1 MFSVKSFLTVKT
13 LTVFQFRLYLLQLS
27 KVNSVTLADW
37 LKKRGVAVKTKDKKA
52 ELASKV
58 RQYLTLI
65 QHEQ

>member
-1 MFSVKSFLTVKT
+1 MFLFKT
-13 LTVFQFRLYLLQLS
+13 FHRVVITWHLYLLQLS
-27 KVNSVTLADW
+27 KVNTVTLADW

-58 RQYLTLI
+58 KQYLALT

>member
-1 MFSVKSFLTVKT
+1 MLLVKT
-13 LTVFQFRLYLLQLS
+13 FHRVVITWHLYLLQLS
-27 KVNSVTLADW
+27 KVNTVTLADW

-58 RQYLTLI
+58 KQYLALT

>member
-1 MFSVKSFLTVKT
+1 LSCCVSGQDIPFYSIPFH
-13 LTVFQFRLYLLQLS
+13 FFQLS
-27 KVNSVTLADW
+27 KVNTVTLAVW

-58 RQYLTLI
+58 KQYLALT

>member
-1 MFSVKSFLTVKT
+1 MFLVKT
-13 LTVFQFRLYLLQLS
+13 FHRVVITWHLYLLQLS
-27 KVNSVTLADW
+27 KVNTVTLVVW

-58 RQYLTLI
+58 KQYLALT

>member
-1 MFSVKSFLTVKT
+1 MFLVKT
-13 LTVFQFRLYLLQLS
+13 FHRVVITWHLYLLQLS
-27 KVNSVTLADW
+27 KVNTVTLAVW

-58 RQYLTLI
+58 KQYLALT